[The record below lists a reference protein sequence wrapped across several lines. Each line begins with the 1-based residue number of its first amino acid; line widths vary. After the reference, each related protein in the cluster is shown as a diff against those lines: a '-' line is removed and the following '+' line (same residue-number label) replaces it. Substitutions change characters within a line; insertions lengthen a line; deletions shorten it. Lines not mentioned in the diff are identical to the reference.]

1 MYEHILA
8 PGSIGRM
15 KLRNHVLMSPTET
28 HFTSAD
34 GTLTWPEIDY
44 YVQRARGGAALIT
57 THQMQGNT
65 KLDPIDPYPRSA
77 RVDDDAF
84 IPMLSELTEAVHMEG
99 AKISVLLSPGGGAQA
114 LGVPY
119 DAGSDGVNDI
129 PNVAPGTVECP
140 VAKKKVRKLTVE
152 EIKKTVEVYG
162 KSCGRAK
169 RAGFDAITIHAH
181 CGYLIAEFLSPYFN
195 DRDDE
200 YGGNLE
206 NRARFLLELI
216 AACRRNVGANFP
228 IIVRLAVDEG
238 IGDAGRCLPET
249 IELCK
254 MLEKAGVDALDCGA
268 GLFMTMPL
276 ICPTV
281 YHEKGCFTSMT
292 AEIKK
297 AVSIPVIAQGRLQDP
312 EVAEKVLADG
322 KADFVAI
329 GRGWIA
335 EPDWVNKVKAGD
347 LEGMR
352 RCISCDHCIGDR
364 ISGNMTI
371 RCTLNAMAGREHR
384 FLNGYPKA
392 EIKKTVAVIGAGP
405 AGLEATYRLAMR
417 GHTVDLYDKA
427 DGLCGGSQMK
437 SASTPP
443 CKDNLKNIPNFYAA
457 QFKRFDNIR
466 IHLGVEITK
475 DNLDEIKADAV
486 ILATGAVPIVPP
498 IQGLRENKKVLTA
511 NEVLADGAPVTG
523 KVVIAGG
530 GQVGVETAH
539 YLAEK
544 GFKDV
549 SVIEMMPELSIDGE
563 LMTKLTLHPLL
574 EKAGVKSYVSHQIR
588 KINESSVTVLDM
600 AENREFDIEFDTLI
614 NALGKRPLADLEAP
628 LREKFDQCIVIGDA
642 LQRSNICTGIEGGFF
657 AALKV

>member
-15 KLRNHVLMSPTET
+15 QLRNHVLMSPTET

-152 EIKKTVEVYG
+152 EIKKTVEIYG

-216 AACRRNVGANFP
+216 AACRQNVGANFP

-312 EVAEKVLADG
+312 EVAEQVLADG

-347 LEGMR
+347 LKGMR

-364 ISGNMTI
+364 ISGNMTL

-392 EIKKTVAVIGAGP
+392 EVKKTVAVIGAGP
-405 AGLEATYRLAMR
+405 AGLEAAYRLAMR

-427 DGLCGGSQMK
+427 DALCGGSQMR

-443 CKDNLKNIPNFYAA
+443 CKDNLKNIPNFYAS

-475 DNLDEIKADAV
+475 DDLDEIKADAV

-498 IQGLRENKKVLTA
+498 IPGLRENKSVLTA

-544 GFKDV
+544 GFKDI
-549 SVIEMMPELSIDGE
+549 SVVEMMPELSIDGE

-574 EKAGVKSYVSHQIR
+574 EKAGVKSFVSHQIK

-600 AENREFDIEFDTLI
+600 AANREFDIEFDTLI

>member
-1 MYEHILA
+1 M
-8 PGSIGRM
+8 
-15 KLRNHVLMSPTET
+15 
-28 HFTSAD
+28 
-34 GTLTWPEIDY
+34 
-44 YVQRARGGAALIT
+44 QRARGGAALIT

-216 AACRRNVGANFP
+216 AACRQNVGANFP

-312 EVAEKVLADG
+312 EVAERVLADG

-364 ISGNMTI
+364 ISGNMTL
-371 RCTLNAMAGREHR
+371 RCTLYAMAGREHR

-392 EIKKTVAVIGAGP
+392 EVKKTVAVIGAGP
-405 AGLEATYRLAMR
+405 AGMEAAYRLAMR

-427 DGLCGGSQMK
+427 DALCGGSQME

-443 CKDNLKNIPNFYAA
+443 WKDNLKNIPNFYAA

-475 DNLDEIKADAV
+475 DNLDEIKTDAV

-498 IQGLRENKKVLTA
+498 IPGLRENKSVLTA
-511 NEVLADGAPVTG
+511 NEVL
-523 KVVIAGG
+523 
-530 GQVGVETAH
+530 
-539 YLAEK
+539 
-544 GFKDV
+544 
-549 SVIEMMPELSIDGE
+549 
-563 LMTKLTLHPLL
+563 
-574 EKAGVKSYVSHQIR
+574 
-588 KINESSVTVLDM
+588 
-600 AENREFDIEFDTLI
+600 
-614 NALGKRPLADLEAP
+614 
-628 LREKFDQCIVIGDA
+628 
-642 LQRSNICTGIEGGFF
+642 
-657 AALKV
+657 

>member
-15 KLRNHVLMSPTET
+15 QLRNHVLMSPTET

-216 AACRRNVGANFP
+216 NACRRNVGASFP

-405 AGLEATYRLAMR
+405 AGLEAIYRLAMR

-498 IQGLRENKKVLTA
+498 IPGLRENKKVLTA

-574 EKAGVKSYVSHQIR
+574 EKAGVRSYVSHQIR

-600 AENREFDIEFDTLI
+600 TANREFDIEFNTLI

>member
-15 KLRNHVLMSPTET
+15 QLRNHVLMSPTET

-216 AACRRNVGANFP
+216 AACRQNVGANFP
-228 IIVRLAVDEG
+228 IIVRLAADEG
-238 IGDAGRCLPET
+238 IGDAGRRLPET

-312 EVAEKVLADG
+312 EVAEQVLADG

-427 DGLCGGSQMK
+427 DDLCGGSQMK

-466 IHLGVEITK
+466 IHLGTEITK

-498 IQGLRENKKVLTA
+498 IPGLRENKSVLTA
-511 NEVLADGAPVTG
+511 NEVLADGASVTG

-574 EKAGVKSYVSHQIR
+574 EKAGVKSFVSHQIKR
-588 KINESSVTVLDM
+588 INESSVTVLDM

-642 LQRSNICTGIEGGFF
+642 LQRSAICTGIASGFF
-657 AALKV
+657 AVLKV

>member
-1 MYEHILA
+1 
-8 PGSIGRM
+8 
-15 KLRNHVLMSPTET
+15 
-28 HFTSAD
+28 
-34 GTLTWPEIDY
+34 
-44 YVQRARGGAALIT
+44 
-57 THQMQGNT
+57 
-65 KLDPIDPYPRSA
+65 
-77 RVDDDAF
+77 
-84 IPMLSELTEAVHMEG
+84 
-99 AKISVLLSPGGGAQA
+99 
-114 LGVPY
+114 
-119 DAGSDGVNDI
+119 
-129 PNVAPGTVECP
+129 
-140 VAKKKVRKLTVE
+140 
-152 EIKKTVEVYG
+152 
-162 KSCGRAK
+162 
-169 RAGFDAITIHAH
+169 
-181 CGYLIAEFLSPYFN
+181 
-195 DRDDE
+195 
-200 YGGNLE
+200 
-206 NRARFLLELI
+206 
-216 AACRRNVGANFP
+216 
-228 IIVRLAVDEG
+228 
-238 IGDAGRCLPET
+238 
-249 IELCK
+249 
-254 MLEKAGVDALDCGA
+254 
-268 GLFMTMPL
+268 
-276 ICPTV
+276 
-281 YHEKGCFTSMT
+281 MT

-405 AGLEATYRLAMR
+405 AGLEAIYRLAMR

-498 IQGLRENKKVLTA
+498 IPGLRENKKVLTA
-511 NEVLADGAPVTG
+511 
-523 KVVIAGG
+523 
-530 GQVGVETAH
+530 
-539 YLAEK
+539 
-544 GFKDV
+544 
-549 SVIEMMPELSIDGE
+549 
-563 LMTKLTLHPLL
+563 
-574 EKAGVKSYVSHQIR
+574 
-588 KINESSVTVLDM
+588 
-600 AENREFDIEFDTLI
+600 NREFDIEFDTLI
-614 NALGKRPLADLEAP
+614 NALGKKPLADLEAP
-628 LREKFDQCIVIGDA
+628 IREKFDQCIVIGDA
-642 LQRSNICTGIEGGFF
+642 LQRSNICTGIEDGFF

>member
-1 MYEHILA
+1 MFERILA
-8 PGSIGRM
+8 PGNIGAMR
-15 KLRNHVLMSPTET
+15 LRNHVIMSPTET
-28 HFTSAD
+28 HFTSSD
-34 GTLTWPEIDY
+34 GMITWPEIDY
-44 YVQRARGGAALIT
+44 YARRARGGAALIV

-77 RVDDDAF
+77 RIDDDCY
-84 IPMLSELTEAVHMEG
+84 IPMLSELTEAVHVEG
-99 AKISVLLSPGGGAQA
+99 AKMSALISPGGGAQA
-114 LGVPY
+114 MGVPY
-119 DAGSDGVNDI
+119 DAGSDGVRDI
-129 PNVAPGTVECP
+129 PNVAPGNIECP
-140 VAKKKVRKLTVE
+140 VARKKVRKLTVE

-195 DRDDE
+195 NRDDE
-200 YGGNLE
+200 YGGSLE
-206 NRARFLLELI
+206 NRARFLLELV
-216 AACRRNVGANFP
+216 ASCRANVGERFP
-228 IIVRLAVDEG
+228 VIVRLAADEF

-249 IELCK
+249 VELCK

-281 YHEKGCFTSMT
+281 YHEKGCFTPLS

-297 AVSIPVIAQGRLQDP
+297 AVSIPVIVQGRLQDP
-312 EVAEKVLADG
+312 EVAEQVLTDG

-364 ISGNMTI
+364 ISGNMTL

-392 EIKKTVAVIGAGP
+392 EVKKNVAVIGAGP
-405 AGLEATYRLAMR
+405 AGLEAAYRLAMR
-417 GHTVDLYDKA
+417 GHTVDLYDQTES
-427 DGLCGGSQMK
+427 LCGGSQMR

-443 CKDNLKNIPNFYAA
+443 CKDNLRNIPNFYQA
-457 QFKRFDNIR
+457 QFKRMDNIR
-466 IHLGVEITK
+466 LHLGKKITK
-475 DNLDEIKADAV
+475 ENLDGIQADAV
-486 ILATGAVPIVPP
+486 ILATGAVPVVPGIP
-498 IQGLRENKKVLTA
+498 GLRENAKVVTA
-511 NEVLADGAPVTG
+511 NDVLAYGAPVSG

-539 YLAEK
+539 YLSEK
-544 GFKDV
+544 GYDV
-549 SVIEMMPELSIDGE
+549 TIVEMMPELSIDGE
-563 LMTKLTLHPLL
+563 LMTKLTLHPIL
-574 EKAGVKSYVSHQIR
+574 EKAGVKSFVSHRILR
-588 KINESSVTVLDM
+588 INESSVTVLDM
-600 AENREFDIEFDTLI
+600 AEKREFDIAFDTLI
-614 NALGKRPLADLEAP
+614 NALGKKPLADLEEP
-628 LREKFDQCIVIGDA
+628 LRERFKEYIVIGDA
-642 LQRSNICTGIEGGFF
+642 LSRSNICSGIEAGFF
-657 AALKV
+657 AALKI

>member
-15 KLRNHVLMSPTET
+15 QLRNHVLMSPTET

-364 ISGNMTI
+364 ISGNMTL

-427 DGLCGGSQMK
+427 DALCGGSQMK
-437 SASTPP
+437 SASKPP

-498 IQGLRENKKVLTA
+498 IPGLRENKKVLTA

-600 AENREFDIEFDTLI
+600 AANREFDIEFDTLI

>member
-1 MYEHILA
+1 
-8 PGSIGRM
+8 
-15 KLRNHVLMSPTET
+15 
-28 HFTSAD
+28 
-34 GTLTWPEIDY
+34 
-44 YVQRARGGAALIT
+44 
-57 THQMQGNT
+57 
-65 KLDPIDPYPRSA
+65 
-77 RVDDDAF
+77 
-84 IPMLSELTEAVHMEG
+84 MEG

>member
-15 KLRNHVLMSPTET
+15 QLRNHVLMSPTET

-169 RAGFDAITIHAH
+169 RAGFDAITIHTH

-216 AACRRNVGANFP
+216 NACRRNVGASFP

-405 AGLEATYRLAMR
+405 AGLEAIYRLAMR

-498 IQGLRENKKVLTA
+498 IPGLRENKKVLTA

-574 EKAGVKSYVSHQIR
+574 EKAGVRSYVSHQIR

-600 AENREFDIEFDTLI
+600 TANREFDIEFNTLI